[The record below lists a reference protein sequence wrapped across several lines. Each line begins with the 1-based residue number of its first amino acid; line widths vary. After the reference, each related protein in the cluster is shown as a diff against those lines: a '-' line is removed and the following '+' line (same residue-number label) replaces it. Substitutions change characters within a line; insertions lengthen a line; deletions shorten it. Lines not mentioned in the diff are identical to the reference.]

1 MSKVRAISRR
11 IDAEVRNLGARLL
24 APLSGGPKYAALLKD
39 PPNTPAFRI
48 LEEFRKHPER

>member
-1 MSKVRAISRR
+1 MRAISRR

-39 PPNTPAFRI
+39 PPKTPAFRI